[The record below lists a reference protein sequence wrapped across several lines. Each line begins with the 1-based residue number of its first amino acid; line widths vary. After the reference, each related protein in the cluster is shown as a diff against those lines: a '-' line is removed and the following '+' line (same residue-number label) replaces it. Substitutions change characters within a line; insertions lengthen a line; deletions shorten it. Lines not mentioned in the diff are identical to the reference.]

1 MNRIPVSLF
10 LLELLHRDVG
20 GYAPIEE
27 GTKPFD
33 GVASLSQGGG
43 QLRIVGGH
51 IDAGADTTVV
61 APTPI
66 ERDRSNAVSEPTV
79 LFRCAISM
87 SRRAGSSCGLF
98 TAAWLATN
106 SPSWTTPARLR

>member
-27 GTKPFD
+27 GAKPFD

-51 IDAGADTTVV
+51 ID
-61 APTPI
+61 
-66 ERDRSNAVSEPTV
+66 DRCRYHS
-79 LFRCAISM
+79 RCAY
-87 SRRAGSSCGLF
+87 
-98 TAAWLATN
+98 
-106 SPSWTTPARLR
+106 PH